1 MNTVTLRP
9 WIRED
14 AQALASLANNRNIYN
29 NVRDLFPNPYT
40 VLNALHWIDDQKNV
54 SLHTNFAIVYDGQIT
69 GSISYIRKED
79 IYRKS
84 IEIGYFIGEPYW
96 NNGIATE
103 AVKLLLDYIVGHFDA
118 VRIYA
123 EVFEQNKASM
133 RVLQKNGFYL
143 EGIRRKAVVKN
154 SVVLDDYIWV
164 KLL

>member
-1 MNTVTLRP
+1 MSIITLRP
-9 WIRED
+9 WVRED
-14 AQALASLANNRNIYN
+14 AQTLANLANNRNIFN

-40 VLNALHWIDDQKNV
+40 VMNALLWIGNQKEE
-54 SLHTNFAIVYDGQIT
+54 SLHTNFAVLWDGQIT

-96 NNGIATE
+96 NKGIATQ
-103 AVKLLLDYIVGHFDA
+103 AVKLILQYITDHFDA
-118 VRIYA
+118 TRIYA
-123 EVFEQNKASM
+123 EIFEHNKASM

-143 EGIRRKAVVKN
+143 EGIRRRSVIKN
-154 SVVLDDYIWV
+154 SVVMDDYIWV

>member
-1 MNTVTLRP
+1 MNTITLRP
-9 WIRED
+9 WVREN
-14 AQALASLANNRNIYN
+14 AQALARLANNRTIYN
-29 NVRDLFPNPYT
+29 NVRDLFPSPYT
-40 VLNALHWIDDQKNV
+40 VLNALLWIDNQKEE
-54 SLHTNFAIVYDGQIT
+54 SLHTNFAIVCNGQIT

-84 IEIGYFIGEPYW
+84 IEIGYFVGEPFW

-103 AVKLLLDYIVGHFDA
+103 AVKLLLDYIIVHFDV

-133 RVLQKNGFYL
+133 RVLQKNSFYL
-143 EGIRRKAVVKN
+143 EGIRRKALVKN
-154 SVVLDDYIWV
+154 SIVLDDYIWV